1 MIWNWTP
8 LHISVRCQ
16 KTTSAVTP
24 ISILR
29 QKQPPSKFVSIL
41 LEFWSECEGSGR
53 KEEFP
58 ITNEIKLPPKTENII
73 SLSLSPTLPFWK
85 MVNLWLWHFYQ
96 RLFPVLVLISPQLNQ
111 QWFSQDIPSWS
122 RVANDIGIRLLPT
135 FVLYIIFSKFQ
146 GSPNPMLD
154 ISQVLEE
161 IFSM

>member
-29 QKQPPSKFVSIL
+29 QKQPPSKFVPIL

-73 SLSLSPTLPFWK
+73 SLSLSLPLPFWK
-85 MVNLWLWHFYQ
+85 MVRGQFVVVTLLSKTFSCPCPDIASTQPTVTFTRYTFMIQSRKWYWYFCLTLYHKSNVGHFAGFR
-96 RLFPVLVLISPQLNQ
+96 RL
-111 QWFSQDIPSWS
+111 D
-122 RVANDIGIRLLPT
+122 
-135 FVLYIIFSKFQ
+135 
-146 GSPNPMLD
+146 
-154 ISQVLEE
+154 
-161 IFSM
+161 